1 MGNQKQVVQDKIYA
15 LARKE
20 PCRIVL
26 PEAGTDNRTL
36 HAAVEIRKRG
46 FATPVLVGS
55 ADKVKALAVAEK
67 ADITGIELVD
77 PAGDSRLAAVAEE
90 YRQKRAKENL
100 SPEQARDVVVDP
112 LYFASM
118 MVARGDADGMTAGAV
133 TTTGDVLR
141 ASIKCIG
148 LQKGIKT
155 VSSNFIMVVPDCPL
169 GEQGVLVFA
178 DCAVVIDPTAEQMAD
193 IAIATADTAGR
204 LLGLEPRIAMLSFST
219 KGSAQHALVD
229 KVRTA
234 TDLVKQARPDLP
246 VDGELQADAALIE
259 SIGQRKCPGSPIA
272 GKANILVFPDLD
284 AGNIAYKLVQRLA
297 GAAAI
302 GPILQG
308 LAKSVNDL
316 SRGCSVEDIVDV
328 SAITA
333 AKANLLR

>member
-1 MGNQKQVVQDKIYA
+1 
-15 LARKE
+15 
-20 PCRIVL
+20 
-26 PEAGTDNRTL
+26 
-36 HAAVEIRKRG
+36 
-46 FATPVLVGS
+46 
-55 ADKVKALAVAEK
+55 
-67 ADITGIELVD
+67 
-77 PAGDSRLAAVAEE
+77 
-90 YRQKRAKENL
+90 
-100 SPEQARDVVVDP
+100 
-112 LYFASM
+112 
-118 MVARGDADGMTAGAV
+118 
-133 TTTGDVLR
+133 
-141 ASIKCIG
+141 
-148 LQKGIKT
+148 
-155 VSSNFIMVVPDCPL
+155 L

-178 DCAVVIDPTAEQMAD
+178 DCAVVIDPTPEQMAD

-272 GKANILVFPDLD
+272 GKANILIFPDLD